1 LGLCYKSLF
10 MLFKGLIF
18 DLDGTMAD
26 TLADIAGSMNYVL
39 SANGFPAHPVTAY
52 KEMVGK
58 GLDNL
63 VLQALP
69 PKERQP
75 ATLSGCLSEMI
86 DYYNDNCLVKTHL
99 YDNMHDV
106 LVKLTEM
113 KMKLAVFS
121 NKSEPLTQKI
131 VGQLAG
137 DIPFVRIM
145 GASPEIPRKP
155 DPTGAKII
163 AIEMGILPHD
173 IVYVGDSDVDMKTAS
188 LAEMYAVGVRW
199 GYRSKEELLVNG
211 AKIVIQNPGE
221 LLKIISNISAY

>member
-1 LGLCYKSLF
+1 MLYK
-10 MLFKGLIF
+10 GVIF
-18 DLDGTMAD
+18 DLDGTLAD
-26 TLADIAGSMNYVL
+26 TLADIADSMNYVL

-69 PKERQP
+69 PKDRHP
-75 ATLSGCLSEMI
+75 ATLSKCLPEMI
-86 DYYNDNCLVKTHL
+86 SYYYDNCLVKTHL
-99 YDNMHDV
+99 YDGMHDV

-131 VGQLAG
+131 VRQLAG
-137 DIPFVRIM
+137 DIPFVRVM
-145 GASPEIPRKP
+145 GSRPEIPRKP
-155 DPTGAKII
+155 DRTGALII
-163 AIEMGILPHD
+163 AKDMGILPQD
-173 IVYVGDSDVDMKTAS
+173 IIYVGDTDVDMKTAV
-188 LAEMYAVGVRW
+188 LAEMYAVGVMW
-199 GYRSKEELLVNG
+199 GFRTKEELFAHG
-211 AKIVIQNPGE
+211 AKTVIQSPGD